1 MAWETINHWAHSP
14 VYWGKKELLG
24 KNLAFLPCFIRFHLT
39 TKYLAL
45 YWLFLSF
52 CFHSC
57 CCQSPH
63 PFSPPLKSP
72 SSALPFNLPTCSSS
86 STLAGFHLL
95 PWSWSYSSKIWASKN
110 TSGESLLK
118 ILRKRKIPTRSWKT
132 VPRSNEGEPL
142 HTWLKTSKAAQGLA
156 SGQTLLMLG
165 WVVFSWEICCV

>member
-14 VYWGKKELLG
+14 VYWGKKG
-24 KNLAFLPCFIRFHLT
+24 ITWKNLAFFPCFIRFHLT

-52 CFHSC
+52 FFHSC

-86 STLAGFHLL
+86 QHSCRISSPPLESEIQLKDLGIKKHFCGKLAKNLKEKKNPNKELQACSKEQWRRTFAHLAENL
-95 PWSWSYSSKIWASKN
+95 QGSRGYSIRADSINA
-110 TSGESLLK
+110 
-118 ILRKRKIPTRSWKT
+118 
-132 VPRSNEGEPL
+132 
-142 HTWLKTSKAAQGLA
+142 WLS
-156 SGQTLLMLG
+156 S
-165 WVVFSWEICCV
+165 I

>member
-95 PWSWSYSSKIWASKN
+95 PWSWSYSSKIWASKKYFCGKLAKN
-110 TSGESLLK
+110 LKEKKNPNKELEDCSKEQWRRTFAHLAENLQGSTGSGIRADS
-118 ILRKRKIPTRSWKT
+118 I
-132 VPRSNEGEPL
+132 NA
-142 HTWLKTSKAAQGLA
+142 WLS
-156 SGQTLLMLG
+156 S
-165 WVVFSWEICCV
+165 I